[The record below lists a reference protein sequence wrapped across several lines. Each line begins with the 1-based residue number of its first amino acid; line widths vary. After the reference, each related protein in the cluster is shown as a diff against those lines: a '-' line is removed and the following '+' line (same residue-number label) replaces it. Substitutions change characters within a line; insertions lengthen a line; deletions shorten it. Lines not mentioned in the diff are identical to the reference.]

1 MLGSCNDF
9 QPKNYYGRFRELI
22 FILFVGFQF
31 GDFFYK
37 QCFSHWVKQTFVP
50 SICNYDIIHACQIC
64 RRKPTI
70 LIHFVTQSEN
80 ANIIVR
86 ARRTGLLQVLT
97 SLLNCSPFNIYSCVA
112 HILCI
117 VLLKKWSFTLF
128 LCVGI
133 CPLVALTFSTKS
145 STFLFFFYN
154 INLSL
159 SKNRKENSNS
169 YSKYAF
175 C

>member
-1 MLGSCNDF
+1 MHLMLGSCNDF
-9 QPKNYYGRFRELI
+9 QPKYYYGRFRELI

-70 LIHFVTQSEN
+70 LIHFVTQSES
-80 ANIIVR
+80 ANIVR
-86 ARRTGLLQVLT
+86 ARRTGLLQVLS
-97 SLLNCSPFNIYSCVA
+97 SLLNCSPFNIYSSVA

-117 VLLKKWSFTLF
+117 VLLKKKDLLPCSCMLGSVPLWHLLF
-128 LCVGI
+128 
-133 CPLVALTFSTKS
+133 PQNPPHFY
-145 STFLFFFYN
+145 FF
-154 INLSL
+154 
-159 SKNRKENSNS
+159 
-169 YSKYAF
+169 
-175 C
+175 